1 MDMKGSIAAIKD
13 AITKSTAE
21 RTSPEVISAAYA
33 VVYLIGGVLLASA
46 RLLGAAGPFGM
57 AAVAASGAGLNG
69 VAALIGAAIG
79 YIISCGLAGSIRYLA
94 AIVLVYTIS
103 FAFQDTKLASKS
115 VFAPATAAVSALST
129 GILSSFTSV
138 FTQAPAAAVVLIET
152 VFSFGGCWFFREAMS
167 GREHTTESEE
177 LRYAGSVLITA
188 AVLLMAVSQ
197 IEIFGAISLG
207 RLVAVLIVMTCTLRW
222 A

>member
-69 VAALIGAAIG
+69 VAALIGAATG

-94 AIVLVYTIS
+94 AIVLVYTIRTATS
-103 FAFQDTKLASKS
+103 LPSDIAPNISICDTAMSK
-115 VFAPATAAVSALST
+115 TAAVIST
-129 GILSSFTSV
+129 L
-138 FTQAPAAAVVLIET
+138 PA
-152 VFSFGGCWFFREAMS
+152 
-167 GREHTTESEE
+167 
-177 LRYAGSVLITA
+177 
-188 AVLLMAVSQ
+188 
-197 IEIFGAISLG
+197 
-207 RLVAVLIVMTCTLRW
+207 
-222 A
+222 

>member
-79 YIISCGLAGSIRYLA
+79 YIISCGRWPSVMG
-94 AIVLVYTIS
+94 
-103 FAFQDTKLASKS
+103 SKS
-115 VFAPATAAVSALST
+115 GFAIDTTTSRATAPTL
-129 GILSSFTSV
+129 
-138 FTQAPAAAVVLIET
+138 
-152 VFSFGGCWFFREAMS
+152 
-167 GREHTTESEE
+167 TT
-177 LRYAGSVLITA
+177 TA
-188 AVLLMAVSQ
+188 ASGSKKRHRPLLRPDMDTSAGWLKPER
-197 IEIFGAISLG
+197 II
-207 RLVAVLIVMTCTLRW
+207 
-222 A
+222 

>member
-103 FAFQDTKLASKS
+103 FLRFRTQSLRQKACSRLQRRPFPRCQPAYFQALPRCSLRRRRLLSCSSKPCFRS
-115 VFAPATAAVSALST
+115 
-129 GILSSFTSV
+129 
-138 FTQAPAAAVVLIET
+138 AAA
-152 VFSFGGCWFFREAMS
+152 
-167 GREHTTESEE
+167 
-177 LRYAGSVLITA
+177 GSSA
-188 AVLLMAVSQ
+188 
-197 IEIFGAISLG
+197 
-207 RLVAVLIVMTCTLRW
+207 RR
-222 A
+222 

>member
-57 AAVAASGAGLNG
+57 AAVAVSGAGLNG

-103 FAFQDTKLASKS
+103 FAFQDTKLASKACS
-115 VFAPATAAVSALST
+115 RLQRRPFPRCQPAYCRALPRCSPVRRQRRSC
-129 GILSSFTSV
+129 LSKPCFRS
-138 FTQAPAAAVVLIET
+138 AAA
-152 VFSFGGCWFFREAMS
+152 
-167 GREHTTESEE
+167 
-177 LRYAGSVLITA
+177 GSSV
-188 AVLLMAVSQ
+188 
-197 IEIFGAISLG
+197 
-207 RLVAVLIVMTCTLRW
+207 RR
-222 A
+222 

>member
-1 MDMKGSIAAIKD
+1 MDMKGSITAIKD
-13 AITKSTAE
+13 AITKSAAE

-94 AIVLVYTIS
+94 AFDIDVDKRELHAS
-103 FAFQDTKLASKS
+103 FCCLFSKGAADTGGR
-115 VFAPATAAVSALST
+115 T
-129 GILSSFTSV
+129 GDCSNFIFEFFHV
-138 FTQAPAAAVVLIET
+138 CYP
-152 VFSFGGCWFFREAMS
+152 FSN
-167 GREHTTESEE
+167 
-177 LRYAGSVLITA
+177 
-188 AVLLMAVSQ
+188 
-197 IEIFGAISLG
+197 
-207 RLVAVLIVMTCTLRW
+207 RLF
-222 A
+222 